1 MIDLM
6 VELKWHQSLSA
17 VISVLDSEDV
27 IRTLSENRPEEKLD
41 LPEESNLE
49 NEVEVNASFPQ
60 EEIHSSNSLPKTEEI
75 NVSELYSRF
84 LQSRKHLVNF
94 RTVFFV
100 CLFV

>member
-1 MIDLM
+1 M
-6 VELKWHQSLSA
+6 
-17 VISVLDSEDV
+17 

-41 LPEESNLE
+41 LPEERNLE

-94 RTVFFV
+94 RTVFFFLFV
-100 CLFV
+100 CLTVGRCARTSHLL